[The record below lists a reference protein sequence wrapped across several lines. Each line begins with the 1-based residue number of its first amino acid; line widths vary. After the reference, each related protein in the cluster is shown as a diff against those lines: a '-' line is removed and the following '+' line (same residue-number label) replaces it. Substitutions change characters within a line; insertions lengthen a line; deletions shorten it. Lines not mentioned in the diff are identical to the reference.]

1 MKPKLTYFYPLF
13 LEDLEKI
20 LARDLGYTWQ
30 WLANGA
36 ISKARAEMCRRAIS
50 NYYDIQEDFSLGPEA
65 RA

>member
-20 LARDLGYTWQ
+20 LTRRLSNNSVRV
-30 WLANGA
+30 ANGS
-36 ISKARAEMCRRAIS
+36 ISKCRAEMLSRAIS
-50 NYYDIQEDFSLGPEA
+50 NYYASQEDFSLGLEA